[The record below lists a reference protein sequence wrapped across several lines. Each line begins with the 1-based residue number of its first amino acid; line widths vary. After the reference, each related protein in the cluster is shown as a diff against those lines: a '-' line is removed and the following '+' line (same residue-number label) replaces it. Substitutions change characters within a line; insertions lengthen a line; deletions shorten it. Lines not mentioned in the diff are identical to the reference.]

1 MGASPWVYPR
11 ETGLLS
17 PNPKPPVL
25 DDADPTN
32 ADPTPAS
39 PPQDGGS
46 EGRGRK
52 GRKEGRNEEGHPFR
66 SGDGEVS
73 GEFLG
78 FPRAAVLLYWEEG
91 CVRRDKARGCC
102 REHSSLFKI
111 AQMLKKHFEA
121 EQESTY

>member
-32 ADPTPAS
+32 ADPTPAL

-46 EGRGRK
+46 EGRIRK
-52 GRKEGRNEEGHPFR
+52 GRKEGRNEEANPFR